1 MKIEML
7 EQAFASYLKNYVN
20 CTITQTNW
28 TVSSSMMDFAEKN
41 EVSIENELS
50 EILSV
55 TVLKD
60 KIIKKNKILQFI
72 RQCEIDVVGFKFDN
86 NEKTLYLYD
95 TAFHENGLNYNANT
109 VPNVLKK
116 LIRAFLVADVFF
128 KDFDVYIGFIS
139 PKCSE
144 DNQKKINNELAN
156 LLPVFAKLNPKIKVD
171 TYLNDSCSDIIEALI
186 AKADDIH
193 DNNDLFIRSIKLYNL
208 SKEVKEAAI
217 KNTAKHKKGST
228 PTPIPSMTPIVNLT
242 MAKESNKNKIYNIID
257 YLVDNGYMTPKLVDN
272 LTDLKYTLNNFGISS
287 YSILKDVSLIKPD
300 EERRYYPKILTLYG
314 KLYKICNHWVPESK
328 PKLQDWFDNK
338 KYL

>member
-7 EQAFASYLKNYVN
+7 EQAFSSYLKNYVN

-60 KIIKKNKILQFI
+60 KIIKKNTILQFI

-86 NEKTLYLYD
+86 QEKTLYLYD

-171 TYLNDSCSDIIEALI
+171 TYLNDSCSDIIEDLVAM
-186 AKADDIH
+186 ADDIH

-208 SKEVKEAAI
+208 SKQVKEEVTSKA
-217 KNTAKHKKGST
+217 NKKKKALASPSSSST
-228 PTPIPSMTPIVNLT
+228 SPIVAAAK
-242 MAKESNKNKIYNIID
+242 AKESNKKKIYEIID
-257 YLVDNGYMTPKLVDN
+257 YLINNGYMTQTLVDN
-272 LTDLKYTLNNFGISS
+272 LTDLKYTLSNFGISS
-287 YSILKDVSLIKPD
+287 YSVLKEVSKIKPS
-300 EERRYYPKILTLYG
+300 EERRYYPKMLSLYG

>member
-41 EVSIENELS
+41 EVAIENELS

-60 KIIKKNKILQFI
+60 KIIKKNTILQFI

-86 NEKTLYLYD
+86 QEKTLYLYD

-128 KDFDVYIGFIS
+128 KDFEVYIGFIS

-144 DNQKKINNELAN
+144 GNQKKINNELQN
-156 LLPVFAKLNPKIKVD
+156 LLPMFKKLNPKIKVD
-171 TYLNDSCSDIIEALI
+171 TYLNDTCSDIIEALI
-186 AKADDIH
+186 AMADAIH

-208 SKEVKEAAI
+208 SKEVKEEATNKSN
-217 KNTAKHKKGST
+217 KNKKT
-228 PTPIPSMTPIVNLT
+228 PATTPSSSNNPIVAAAKT
-242 MAKESNKNKIYNIID
+242 KESNKKKIYDIID
-257 YLVDNGYMTPKLVDN
+257 YLVNNGYMTQTLVDN
-272 LTDLKYTLNNFGISS
+272 LTDLKYTLTNFGISS
-287 YSILKDVSLIKPD
+287 YSILKEVSKIKPS
-300 EERRYYPKILTLYG
+300 EERRYYPKMLSLHG
-314 KLYKICNHWVPESK
+314 KIYKICNHWIPESK
-328 PKLQDWFDNK
+328 PKLDDWFNNK